1 MKTYANIYYRARMQ
15 AAQREPLHAS
25 RERTASEIFVSCE
38 ALADYETG
46 RTVPPCD
53 VVQKMVEAYN
63 DPDLK
68 AAHIRACC
76 PLLPDYGGEGC
87 SELARA
93 ALGWAIAFQSAQ
105 DIALQF
111 ATVARDGRI
120 TQDELPAAQT
130 IRVKAVELRRI
141 MEETIAAIDKAT
153 SGQTKAERRRRIE
166 IFLHMLEEQKECA
179 DFEPGMFVALVDKVI
194 IQHDG
199 HMGFCFRN
207 GMKCEYPQ

>member
-1 MKTYANIYYRARMQ
+1 MKAYANMYYRARMQ

-76 PLLPDYGGEGC
+76 PLLPDYGGEGG

-130 IRVKAVELRRI
+130 IRAKAVELRRI

-153 SGQTKAERRRRIE
+153 SGQTK
-166 IFLHMLEEQKECA
+166 
-179 DFEPGMFVALVDKVI
+179 D
-194 IQHDG
+194 
-199 HMGFCFRN
+199 
-207 GMKCEYPQ
+207 